1 MNNFVLTPEI
11 LTEFELETQ
20 NSYNVR
26 AIVLLVENKRFKEAY
41 NLNLLGKPMKD
52 WVRNAVKNFE
62 NRFVTLEES
71 DNPLEVIKPF
81 IRDEDYTIV
90 LFSDTPVLQENTV
103 LEVLD
108 YATTKNL
115 DYCKL
120 PRGFILK
127 SQNFKA
133 NKIENSAEPTFISK
147 EDFYTFFDGKTLS
160 TCKQILKERILDIH
174 TKNKVI
180 IHDKNSTYIECNVE
194 IAPFV
199 EIYPF
204 NSIRGETKI
213 EKDVTLFE
221 HNLIVNSTI
230 CQNNTL
236 TSTYLENTILP
247 QKSNLAPFSALKEEI
262 ETENLTKNNENDT
275 FDDGEPDLWN

>member
-41 NLNLLGKPMKD
+41 NLNLLGRPMKD

-62 NRFVTLEES
+62 NRFVTLEEN

-90 LFSDTPVLQENTV
+90 LFSDTPILQENTV

-115 DYCKL
+115 DFCKL
-120 PRGFILK
+120 PRGFIIK
-127 SQNFKA
+127 SQNFKT
-133 NKIENSAEPTFISK
+133 NKIENSAEPNFIDK
-147 EDFYTFFDGKTLS
+147 QEFYSFFDGKTLS
-160 TCKQILKERILDIH
+160 SCKQILKDRIIDFH
-174 TKNKVI
+174 AKNKVV
-180 IHDKNSTYIECNVE
+180 IHDRNSVYIECNVE
-194 IAPFV
+194 VAPFV

-204 NSIRGETKI
+204 NSLRGKTIVESGVVLYENNI
-213 EKDVTLFE
+213 
-221 HNLIVNSTI
+221 IVNSTI
-230 CQNNTL
+230 CQNNAL
-236 TSTYLENTILP
+236 INSYLENTVLP
-247 QKSNLAPFSALKEEI
+247 QKSNLASFSVLKEDVISE
-262 ETENLTKNNENDT
+262 EERKSEDDES
-275 FDDGEPDLWN
+275 FDDGEMDK

>member
-11 LTEFELETQ
+11 LTEFELETP
-20 NSYNVR
+20 NTYNVR

-41 NLNLLGKPMKD
+41 NLNLLGKKMKD
-52 WVRNAVKNFE
+52 WVRHSVQNFE
-62 NRFVTLEES
+62 CRFVSLEDN

-90 LFSDTPVLQENTV
+90 LFSDTPVLQENSV

-115 DYCKL
+115 DFCKL
-120 PRGFILK
+120 PRGYIVK
-127 SQNFKA
+127 SQNFKIG
-133 NKIENSAEPTFISK
+133 KIENSAEPTFVNSD
-147 EDFYTFFDGKTLS
+147 DFFTFFDGRTLS
-160 TCKQILKERILDIH
+160 TCKQILKDRILEMH

-180 IHDKNSTYIECNVE
+180 IHDKSSTYIECDVE

-199 EIYPF
+199 EVYPF
-204 NSIRGETKI
+204 NSLRGKTII
-213 EKDVTLFE
+213 ENNVVLQE
-221 HNLIVNSTI
+221 HNTIVNSKI

-236 TSTYLENTILP
+236 ICSYLENTILP
-247 QKSNLAPFSALKEEI
+247 PASNLAPFSALKEDKI
-262 ETENLTKNNENDT
+262 TSDSENDGE
-275 FDDGEPDLWN
+275 DDAFIEGDEN